1 MNKKNKANEDVLQFA
16 KDIIVSRSNFK
27 ALDCSHINCDECF
40 LNKCDCVN
48 IGFMTELELAEA
60 YIAHVGESQSVN
72 SIMLKRE
79 FEQTARLMKRLKKT
93 DEEQE
98 SEDFEEEEIVKKS
111 ELVLID
117 EIVKGGIVA
126 GEDIANNIVCVFIKD
141 IEDEQVVGIMFKK
154 DYINSLPGTSIK
166 KKIAIAMLQDSI
178 SNKRVSDQFFTME
191 FWEDIIVGRLLKEKR
206 IDINC
211 KLV

>member
-1 MNKKNKANEDVLQFA
+1 MNKKNKVNEDVLQFA
-16 KDIIVSRSNFK
+16 KDIIVRRSNFN

-48 IGFMTELELAEA
+48 IGLMTELELAEA
-60 YIAHVGESQSVN
+60 YITHVGESQSVN

-79 FEQTARLMKRLKKT
+79 LEQTARMMKQLKRT

-154 DYINSLPGTSIK
+154 DYIDSLPGTSIK

-178 SNKRVSDQFFTME
+178 SNKRVSEQFFTME

>member
-1 MNKKNKANEDVLQFA
+1 MNKKTKVNEDVLQFA
-16 KDIIVSRSNFK
+16 KDIIVRRSNFK

-48 IGFMTELELAEA
+48 IGLMTELELAEA
-60 YIAHVGESQSVN
+60 YIAHIGESQSVN
-72 SIMLKRE
+72 SIMHKRE
-79 FEQTARLMKRLKKT
+79 LEQTARMMKQLKRT

-117 EIVKGGIVA
+117 EIIKGGIVA

-154 DYINSLPGTSIK
+154 DYIDSLPGTSIK
-166 KKIAIAMLQDSI
+166 RKIAIAMLQDSI
-178 SNKRVSDQFFTME
+178 SNKRVSEQFFTME

>member
-16 KDIIVSRSNFK
+16 KDIIVRRSNFK

-48 IGFMTELELAEA
+48 IGLMTELELAEA
-60 YIAHVGESQSVN
+60 YIAHVGEGQSVN
-72 SIMLKRE
+72 SIMCKRE
-79 FEQTARLMKRLKKT
+79 LEQTARMMKQLKRT

-98 SEDFEEEEIVKKS
+98 SEDFEEEEIAKKS

-117 EIVKGGIVA
+117 EIIKGGIVA

-154 DYINSLPGTSIK
+154 DYIDSLPGTSIK
-166 KKIAIAMLQDSI
+166 RKIAIAMLQDSI
-178 SNKRVSDQFFTME
+178 SNKRVSEQFFTME

>member
-16 KDIIVSRSNFK
+16 KDIIVRRSNFK

-48 IGFMTELELAEA
+48 IGLMTELELAEA

-72 SIMLKRE
+72 SIMRKRE
-79 FEQTARLMKRLKKT
+79 LEQTARMMKQLKRT

-117 EIVKGGIVA
+117 EIIKGGIVA

-154 DYINSLPGTSIK
+154 DYIDSLPGTSIK
-166 KKIAIAMLQDSI
+166 RKIAIAMLQDSI
-178 SNKRVSDQFFTME
+178 SNKRVSEQFFTME

>member
-16 KDIIVSRSNFK
+16 KDIIARRSSFK

-48 IGFMTELELAEA
+48 IGLMTELELAEA

-72 SIMLKRE
+72 SIMRKRE
-79 FEQTARLMKRLKKT
+79 LEQTARMMKQLKRT

-117 EIVKGGIVA
+117 EIIKGGIVA

-154 DYINSLPGTSIK
+154 DYIDSLPGTSIK
-166 KKIAIAMLQDSI
+166 RKIAIAMLQDSV
-178 SNKRVSDQFFTME
+178 SNKRVSEQFFTME

>member
-16 KDIIVSRSNFK
+16 KDIIVRRSNFK

-48 IGFMTELELAEA
+48 IGLMTELELAEA
-60 YIAHVGESQSVN
+60 YIAHVGEGQSVN
-72 SIMLKRE
+72 SIMRKRE
-79 FEQTARLMKRLKKT
+79 LEQTARMMKQLKRT

-98 SEDFEEEEIVKKS
+98 SEDFEEEEIAKKS

-117 EIVKGGIVA
+117 EIIKGGIVA

-154 DYINSLPGTSIK
+154 DYIDSLPGTSIK
-166 KKIAIAMLQDSI
+166 RKIAIAMLQDSI
-178 SNKRVSDQFFTME
+178 SNKRVSEQFFTME

>member
-1 MNKKNKANEDVLQFA
+1 MKKKNKVNEDVLQFA
-16 KDIIVSRSNFK
+16 KDIIVRRSNFK

-48 IGFMTELELAEA
+48 IGLMTELELAEA

-72 SIMLKRE
+72 SVMLKRE
-79 FEQTARLMKRLKKT
+79 LEQTARMIKQSKRT

-154 DYINSLPGTSIK
+154 DYIDSLPGTSIK

-178 SNKRVSDQFFTME
+178 SNKRVSEQFFTME

>member
-16 KDIIVSRSNFK
+16 KDIIVRRSNFK

-48 IGFMTELELAEA
+48 IGLMTELELAEA
-60 YIAHVGESQSVN
+60 YIAHVGEGQSVN
-72 SIMLKRE
+72 SIMRERE
-79 FEQTARLMKRLKKT
+79 FEQTARMTKQLKRT

-117 EIVKGGIVA
+117 EIIKGGIVA

-154 DYINSLPGTSIK
+154 DYIDSLPGTSIK
-166 KKIAIAMLQDSI
+166 RKIAIAMLQDSI
-178 SNKRVSDQFFTME
+178 SNKRVSEQFFTME

>member
-1 MNKKNKANEDVLQFA
+1 MNKKNKVNEDVLQFA
-16 KDIIVSRSNFK
+16 KDIIVRRSNFK

-48 IGFMTELELAEA
+48 IGLMTELELAEA
-60 YIAHVGESQSVN
+60 YIAHVGENQNVN
-72 SIMLKRE
+72 SVMLKRE
-79 FEQTARLMKRLKKT
+79 LEQTARMMKQLKRT

-154 DYINSLPGTSIK
+154 DYIDSLPGTSIK

-178 SNKRVSDQFFTME
+178 SNKRVSEQFFTME

>member
-16 KDIIVSRSNFK
+16 KDIIVRRSNFN

-48 IGFMTELELAEA
+48 IGLMTELELAEA

-79 FEQTARLMKRLKKT
+79 LEQTARMMKQLKRT

-111 ELVLID
+111 ELILID

-154 DYINSLPGTSIK
+154 DYIDSLPGTSIK

-178 SNKRVSDQFFTME
+178 SNKRVSEQFFTME
-191 FWEDIIVGRLLKEKR
+191 FWDEIIVSRLLAEKKV
-206 IDINC
+206 DINC
-211 KLV
+211 RLV

>member
-16 KDIIVSRSNFK
+16 KDIIVRRSNFK

-48 IGFMTELELAEA
+48 IGLMTELELAEA

-72 SIMLKRE
+72 NIMRKRE
-79 FEQTARLMKRLKKT
+79 LEQTARMMKQLKRT

-117 EIVKGGIVA
+117 EIIKGGIVA

-154 DYINSLPGTSIK
+154 DYIDSLPGISIK

-178 SNKRVSDQFFTME
+178 SNKRVSEQFFTME
-191 FWEDIIVGRLLKEKR
+191 FWEDIIVGRLLREKR

>member
-16 KDIIVSRSNFK
+16 KDIIVRRSNFK

-48 IGFMTELELAEA
+48 IGLMTELELAEA
-60 YIAHVGESQSVN
+60 YIAHVGEGQSVN
-72 SIMLKRE
+72 SIMRKRE
-79 FEQTARLMKRLKKT
+79 LEQTARMMKQLKRT

-98 SEDFEEEEIVKKS
+98 SEDFKEEKIVKKS

-117 EIVKGGIVA
+117 EIIKGGIVA

-154 DYINSLPGTSIK
+154 DYIDSLPGTSIK
-166 KKIAIAMLQDSI
+166 RKIAIAMLQDSI
-178 SNKRVSDQFFTME
+178 SNKRVSEQFFTME

>member
-16 KDIIVSRSNFK
+16 KDIIVRRSNFK

-48 IGFMTELELAEA
+48 IGLMTELELAEA
-60 YIAHVGESQSVN
+60 YIAHVGEGQSVN
-72 SIMLKRE
+72 SIMRKRE
-79 FEQTARLMKRLKKT
+79 LEQTARMMKQLKRT

-117 EIVKGGIVA
+117 EIIKGGIVA

-154 DYINSLPGTSIK
+154 DYIDSLPGTSIK
-166 KKIAIAMLQDSI
+166 RKIAIAMLQDSI
-178 SNKRVSDQFFTME
+178 SNKRVSEQFFTME

>member
-1 MNKKNKANEDVLQFA
+1 MNKKTKVNEDVLQFA
-16 KDIIVSRSNFK
+16 KDIIVRRSNFK

-48 IGFMTELELAEA
+48 IGLMTELELAEA
-60 YIAHVGESQSVN
+60 YIALVGENQSVN
-72 SIMLKRE
+72 SIMRERE
-79 FEQTARLMKRLKKT
+79 FEQTARIMKQLKRT

-98 SEDFEEEEIVKKS
+98 SEDFEEEEIAKKS

-117 EIVKGGIVA
+117 EIIKGGIVA

-154 DYINSLPGTSIK
+154 DYIDSLPGTSIK
-166 KKIAIAMLQDSI
+166 RKIAIAMLQDSV
-178 SNKRVSDQFFTME
+178 SNKRVSEQFFTME

>member
-16 KDIIVSRSNFK
+16 KDIIVRRSNFK

-40 LNKCDCVN
+40 LNTCDCVN
-48 IGFMTELELAEA
+48 IGLMTELELAEA
-60 YIAHVGESQSVN
+60 YIAHVGEGQSVN
-72 SIMLKRE
+72 SIMRKRE
-79 FEQTARLMKRLKKT
+79 LEQTARMMKQLKRT

-98 SEDFEEEEIVKKS
+98 SEDFKEEKIVKKS

-117 EIVKGGIVA
+117 EIIKGGIVA

-154 DYINSLPGTSIK
+154 DYIDSLPGTSIK
-166 KKIAIAMLQDSI
+166 RKIAIAMLQDSI
-178 SNKRVSDQFFTME
+178 SNKRVSEQFFTME

>member
-16 KDIIVSRSNFK
+16 KDIIVRRSNFK

-178 SNKRVSDQFFTME
+178 SNKRVSNQFFTME

>member
-1 MNKKNKANEDVLQFA
+1 MNKKNKANEDILQFA
-16 KDIIVSRSNFK
+16 KDIIVRRSNFK

-48 IGFMTELELAEA
+48 IGLMTELELAEA

-72 SIMLKRE
+72 SIMRKRE
-79 FEQTARLMKRLKKT
+79 LEQTARMMKQLKRT

-117 EIVKGGIVA
+117 EIIKGGIVA

-154 DYINSLPGTSIK
+154 DYIDSLPGTSIK
-166 KKIAIAMLQDSI
+166 RKIAIAMLQDSI
-178 SNKRVSDQFFTME
+178 SNKRVSEQFFTME

>member
-1 MNKKNKANEDVLQFA
+1 MNKKNKVNEDVLQFA
-16 KDIIVSRSNFK
+16 KDIIVRRSNFK

-40 LNKCDCVN
+40 LNKCGCVN
-48 IGFMTELELAEA
+48 IGLMTELELAEA
-60 YIAHVGESQSVN
+60 YIAHVGENQSVN
-72 SIMLKRE
+72 SIMRERE
-79 FEQTARLMKRLKKT
+79 FEQTARMIKQLKRT

-117 EIVKGGIVA
+117 EIIKGGIVA
-126 GEDIANNIVCVFIKD
+126 GEDIVNNIVCVFIKD

-154 DYINSLPGTSIK
+154 DYIDSLPGTSIK
-166 KKIAIAMLQDSI
+166 RKIAIAMLQDSV
-178 SNKRVSDQFFTME
+178 SNKRVSEQFFTME

>member
-1 MNKKNKANEDVLQFA
+1 MNKKNKVNEDVLQFA
-16 KDIIVSRSNFK
+16 KDIIVRRSNFN

-48 IGFMTELELAEA
+48 IGLMTELELAEA

-79 FEQTARLMKRLKKT
+79 LEQTARMMKQLKRT

-126 GEDIANNIVCVFIKD
+126 GEDIANNIVCVFIKSV
-141 IEDEQVVGIMFKK
+141 EDEQVVGIMFKK
-154 DYINSLPGTSIK
+154 DYIDSLPGTSIK

-178 SNKRVSDQFFTME
+178 SNKRVSEQFFTME

>member
-16 KDIIVSRSNFK
+16 KDIIVRRSNFK

-48 IGFMTELELAEA
+48 IGLMTELELAEA

-72 SIMLKRE
+72 SIMRKRE
-79 FEQTARLMKRLKKT
+79 LEQTARMMKQLKRT
-93 DEEQE
+93 GEEQE

-117 EIVKGGIVA
+117 EIIKGGIVA

-154 DYINSLPGTSIK
+154 DYIDSLPGTSIK
-166 KKIAIAMLQDSI
+166 RKIAIAMLQDSI
-178 SNKRVSDQFFTME
+178 SNKRVSEQFFTME

>member
-1 MNKKNKANEDVLQFA
+1 MNKKNKVNEDVLQFA
-16 KDIIVSRSNFK
+16 KDIIVRRSNFK

-48 IGFMTELELAEA
+48 IGLMTELELAEA
-60 YIAHVGESQSVN
+60 YIAHVGENQNVN
-72 SIMLKRE
+72 SVMLKRE
-79 FEQTARLMKRLKKT
+79 LEQTARMIKQSKRT

-154 DYINSLPGTSIK
+154 DYIDSLPGTSIK

-178 SNKRVSDQFFTME
+178 SNKRVSEQFFTME

>member
-16 KDIIVSRSNFK
+16 KDIIVRRSNFK

-40 LNKCDCVN
+40 LNKYDCVN
-48 IGFMTELELAEA
+48 IGLMTELELAEA
-60 YIAHVGESQSVN
+60 YITHVGESQSVN

-79 FEQTARLMKRLKKT
+79 LEQTARMMKQLKRT

-154 DYINSLPGTSIK
+154 DYIDSLPGTSIK

-178 SNKRVSDQFFTME
+178 SNKRVSEQFFTME